1 VINEA
6 AAVCDGVKLA
16 RDLGPSRLEVETD
29 ASEVFKL

>member
-6 AAVCDGVKLA
+6 AAVCDRDKLA
-16 RDLGPSRLEVETD
+16 SYLVPSLLEVETD